1 MLSNRHVA
9 DPMLDDEALA
19 TSGKYMFMVRGGSLA
34 MSVNVYLNLAFFA
47 WRPRIYGLYMTVP
60 QTPVFLVYNLGF
72 TPLFKKG
79 PGFRSAA
86 R

>member
-1 MLSNRHVA
+1 
-9 DPMLDDEALA
+9 
-19 TSGKYMFMVRGGSLA
+19 

-60 QTPVFLVYNLGF
+60 QTPVFLVYNFGL